1 MTQNRFALAYHLH
14 GSSHLIRLQW
24 EQVYAR
30 GAVWGHAR
38 RQPVY
43 GHPISENAIEK
54 TGIEHYYY
62 IAKFKYG
69 DAINTTCN
77 LLCLTGPPTLH
88 ILPAASTSWQQEV
101 EQDVTKLN
109 RTCRSPP
116 HIPTL
121 DQASDWSKSI
131 CKEQLGGHEKWGH
144 SMLRT

>member
-1 MTQNRFALAYHLH
+1 
-14 GSSHLIRLQW
+14 
-24 EQVYAR
+24 
-30 GAVWGHAR
+30 
-38 RQPVY
+38 VY
-43 GHPISENAIEK
+43 GHPISENAIEE

-77 LLCLTGPPTLH
+77 LLCPTGPPTLH